1 MVLYSIIKPYNSFFV
16 INRNIARQ
24 GFVLN
29 DLFCDGRNPGKILK
43 FTSQTLSTSL
53 AMTSHKH
60 KQKVAQ
66 KFYTRK
72 QNAYINLYTELV
84 QVSMILN
91 GSAHVLFEFEKNNK
105 QSLKIDPST
114 QKKTWNVKCNKTITA
129 LQPWSILLSSAP

>member
-29 DLFCDGRNPGKILK
+29 DSCCDGRNPGKILK
-43 FTSQTLSTSL
+43 FTSQTLSTSV

-66 KFYTRK
+66 KFYITIYDIKR
-72 QNAYINLYTELV
+72 ISSL
-84 QVSMILN
+84 
-91 GSAHVLFEFEKNNK
+91 LFEFEKNHK
-105 QSLKIDPST
+105 QSLKIDPGT